1 MKEIFVYQETDI
13 VSPVY
18 TFEGGWL
25 QVDILGTLDGADVIT
40 WYQVYHDPIKAQG
53 DYAPIKTC
61 SWRTSLGDTIADE
74 ADVGVDYIIK
84 SKVQFEIKNA
94 GAGTQITLFANL
106 LGGNL

>member
-13 VSPVY
+13 LSPIY

-40 WYQVYHDPIKAQG
+40 WYQVYHDPQKAYG
-53 DYAPIKTC
+53 DFAPVFTC
-61 SWRTSLGDTIADE
+61 SWRMSLTQTIADG
-74 ADVGVDYIIK
+74 ADAGEDYLYK
-84 SKVQFEIKNA
+84 SKVRFEIKNA
-94 GAGTQITLFANL
+94 GAGTQITLYANL